1 MTYIKGAHAAYAVLK
16 ESPERV
22 RAVLVQKNRRDPR
35 TAALVALAAQRKVR
49 HEFVDRRQLD
59 RLAGVGHQG
68 VVADCHELELLSEAA
83 FEERFDAW
91 PVPKLLLLLEGI
103 NDPRNLGA
111 CIRSAVAAGVQAI
124 LLPRRRSAPLSAAAL
139 KAAAGAA
146 ERAALF
152 GIVNVARR
160 LEWLKRRGIWI
171 VGAEGDTG
179 TPWVESDLTRSI
191 ALVVGN
197 EGEGLRALTRKTCDE
212 LTAIPMSGGVA
223 SLNVS
228 VAVGVLLFEAVRQRG
243 ADERPLRPASEGAP
257 PGSEAPAATGA
268 PLARAAPPP

>member
-1 MTYIKGAHAAYAVLK
+1 MTYVKGAHAAYAVL
-16 ESPERV
+16 ERSPERV
-22 RAVLVQKNRRDPR
+22 RAVLVQKNRHDPR
-35 TAALVALAAQRKVR
+35 TAALLALAAQRKVR

-59 RLAGVGHQG
+59 RLAGFGHQG
-68 VVADCHELELLSEAA
+68 VVADCHELELLNEAA
-83 FEERFDAW
+83 FEEQFEGW
-91 PVPKLLLLLEGI
+91 PEPKLFLVLEGI

-124 LLPRRRSAPLSAAAL
+124 LLPRRRSAPLSATAL

-146 ERAALF
+146 EGAALF

-191 ALVVGN
+191 TLVVGS
-197 EGEGLRALTRKTCDE
+197 EGDGLRALTRKTCDE
-212 LTAIPMSGGVA
+212 LAAIPMSGGVA

-228 VAVGVLLFEAVRQRG
+228 VAVGVLLFEAVRQRR
-243 ADERPLRPASEGAP
+243 ADERPLRPATEAASPASGAP
-257 PGSEAPAATGA
+257 PA
-268 PLARAAPPP
+268 